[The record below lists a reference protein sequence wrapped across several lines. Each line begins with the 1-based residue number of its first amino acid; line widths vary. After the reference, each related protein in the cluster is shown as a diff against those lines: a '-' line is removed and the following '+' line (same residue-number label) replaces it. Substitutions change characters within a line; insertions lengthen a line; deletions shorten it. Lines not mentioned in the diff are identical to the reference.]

1 MADNFNNLGKYLE
14 DYSSNV
20 LNELGKE
27 FSYSNFVSKSKNSE
41 LRATG
46 LSTNFYEEKIDFPWL
61 EELEMVTEK
70 IMAIASKPRT
80 HIKVEKDVKKAEQ
93 AVKIDNNDIIETLK
107 VPAYWKQKGDRF
119 LPEKV
124 YTDIFE
130 IEYAIYENR
139 FIINLVDK
147 MMLFLSQVVAQLY
160 EQIKNVNKKFIDA
173 HISLADV
180 DIIQDLAGFDTF
192 KYVPASSTRSKR
204 IKDEEA
210 KLLTTKD
217 SPYVEALKK
226 ILICRNNVSHVRST
240 PFYKDVKK
248 AKPLSDSDV
257 HITNMLAGDRTYA
270 PCYDFYRKLLHLMV
284 KNINETE
291 PVNPKDYHNYVLGN
305 IFAAFDDLG
314 FKEASGNK
322 KIKDSEN
329 LMHLDKYVLKREDLS
344 CVITTHD
351 EDHID
356 LVFELAPTKTLK
368 VVEGEVGDKK
378 LKSTVSIDLYPT
390 ATAEYPNADELTE
403 YFKKKIR
410 TRLKSGY
417 TNAFIVT
424 AVDGTQKDDVMICSP
439 QTFKIDANVK
449 SMIDSCI
456 IFAEGDNY
464 VYAHICPVC
473 GFYVDGEQDD
483 GNCYCAN
490 CDSTYSLMSDGKNNK
505 VKESVWIKR
514 LKNPER
520 I

>member
-1 MADNFNNLGKYLE
+1 MAEDFNNLGKYLE

-20 LNELGKE
+20 LTKLGKE
-27 FSYSNFVSKSKNSE
+27 FSYSSFLDKSKNSDI
-41 LRATG
+41 RSTG
-46 LSTNFYEEKIDFPWL
+46 LTTNFYEEKIDFPWL
-61 EELEMVTEK
+61 EELELVTEK

-93 AVKIDNNDIIETLK
+93 AVKIDNYDVIETLK

-124 YTDIFE
+124 FTDIFE

-147 MMLFLSQVVAQLY
+147 MMLFLSQIVAQLY

-173 HISLADV
+173 QISLADV

-192 KYVPASSTRSKR
+192 KYIPKGDTRSKR
-204 IKDEEA
+204 LKTEGA

-217 SPYVEALKK
+217 SPYVEALRK
-226 ILICRNNVSHVRST
+226 ILICRSNVSHVRST

-248 AKPLSDSDV
+248 AKPLSDADV
-257 HITNMLAGDRTYA
+257 HLTNMLAGDKSYA
-270 PCYDFYRKLLHLMV
+270 PCYNFYRKLLHLMV
-284 KNINETE
+284 KNIKDSE

-305 IFAAFDDLG
+305 IFTAFDDLG
-314 FKEASGNK
+314 FKEKSGNS
-322 KIKDSEN
+322 KIKHNDN
-329 LMHLDKYVLKREDLS
+329 LMHLDKYTLVKDDLS
-344 CVITTHD
+344 CIITTHD

-356 LVFELAPTKTLK
+356 LVFELAPSANLK
-368 VVEGEVGDKK
+368 VEEGEVGDKK
-378 LKSTVSIDLYPT
+378 MKSLVSLDLYPST
-390 ATAEYPNADELTE
+390 TAEYPNADELTE
-403 YFKKKIR
+403 YFRKKINS
-410 TRLKSGY
+410 RLRSGY
-417 TNAFIVT
+417 TNAFVIT
-424 AVDGTQKDDVMICSP
+424 TVDGTQKDDVIICSP

-473 GFYVDGEQDD
+473 GFYIDGEQED

-490 CDSTYSLMSDGKNNK
+490 CDSAYSLMSDGKNDK

>member
-1 MADNFNNLGKYLE
+1 MEDISNLGKYLE
-14 DYSSNV
+14 DYSSTV
-20 LNELGKE
+20 LNKLGHE
-27 FSYSNFVSKSKNSE
+27 FSYSNFVSQAKNSE
-41 LRATG
+41 LRPTG
-46 LSTNFYEEKIDFPWL
+46 LTTNFYEEKIDFPWL

-107 VPAYWKQKGDRF
+107 VPAYWKRKGERF

-124 YTDIFE
+124 FTDIFE

-147 MMLFLSQVVAQLY
+147 MMLFLSQIVAQLY
-160 EQIKNVNKKFIDA
+160 EQIKNVNKKFIDS
-173 HISLADV
+173 HISIADV

-192 KYVPASSTRSKR
+192 KYIPASDTRSKR
-204 IKDEEA
+204 LKEDAA

-217 SPYVEALKK
+217 SPYVEALRK
-226 ILICRNNVSHVRST
+226 ILICRSNVSHVRST

-284 KNINETE
+284 KNINDSE
-291 PVNPKDYHNYVLGN
+291 PINPKDYHNYVLGN
-305 IFAAFDDLG
+305 LFSVFDDLG
-314 FKEASGNK
+314 FKEEEGNK
-322 KIKDSEN
+322 KIRHADN
-329 LMHLDKYVLKREDLS
+329 IMHLEKYTLKKNDLS
-344 CVITTHD
+344 VLITTHD

-356 LVFELAPTKTLK
+356 LEFVLAETKGLS
-368 VVEGEVGDKK
+368 VPEGEVGDKRM
-378 LKSTVSIDLYPT
+378 KSLVSLDLYPST
-390 ATAEYPNADELTE
+390 TAEYPNADELIE
-403 YFKKKIR
+403 YFRKKVQA
-410 TRLKSGY
+410 RLKSGY
-417 TNAFIVT
+417 TNAFVIT
-424 AVDGTQKDDVMICSP
+424 AVDGTQKDDTIICSP

-464 VYAHICPVC
+464 IYSHICPVC
-473 GFYVDGEQDD
+473 GFYIDGEQDD

-490 CDSTYSLMSDGKNNK
+490 CDSAYSLMSHGTNNK

-514 LKNPER
+514 LRNPES